1 MFLMQVKCLELRD
14 KTHVPKQRW
23 RQKNNIQPPTP
34 GDTLAS
40 RGHATPVLPWEV
52 PQPRMA
58 DGGQQARWGTAG
70 PWGSGAAPRGLR
82 SAPCPPSASA
92 QPPSQGASLSADK
105 WLFYRKYEN
114 SFWSTLNWATVSL
127 ICFNRCMEARGP
139 RAVTSTALPGW
150 PRAQGLA
157 PPSTTARSASSH
169 VCSLGFRNT
178 TALTQ

>member
-1 MFLMQVKCLELRD
+1 MSPNRGDGK
-14 KTHVPKQRW
+14 KTTFSLLHQATVRP
-23 RQKNNIQPPTP
+23 
-34 GDTLAS
+34 AE
-40 RGHATPVLPWEV
+40 ATPPLCCPA
-52 PQPRMA
+52 RYRSHG
-58 DGGQQARWGTAG
+58 DGGWGTAG
-70 PWGSGAAPRGLR
+70 LWGSGAAPRGLR
-82 SAPCPPSASA
+82 SAPCPPSAST
-92 QPPSQGASLSADK
+92 QPPSQGTSLSADK
-105 WLFYRKYEN
+105 WLFYRKYKN

-127 ICFNRCMEARGP
+127 ICFNCCMEARGP